1 MRSGGN
7 TAGLSSSSFT
17 QHIHKEKKVKQ
28 GQSLVTS
35 ASRKGFRRASI
46 VAALAASTLVLAAC
60 SSGDSADTAAEET
73 VAEETVAEETVAEE
87 TVAEETAAEEAAADL
102 CAKENLALVTDGTLT
117 IGTDSPAY
125 PPYFV
130 DDDPTNGQGFESA
143 VAYAVAEGLGF
154 GADEVVWEVVPFN
167 SSYAPGE
174 KNFDFDIN
182 QISITP
188 ERAEAVDFSDGYYT
202 VNQAVVALNGS
213 AAANAT
219 TLAELQGTKLG
230 AQVGTTS
237 LQFITDYVQPA
248 AEPFVYNDTNDAK
261 SALQNGQIDAIVVD
275 LPTAYYITAV
285 EIEDSKIVGQFPAQD
300 GGEQFGLLFEK
311 GNPLVSCVNQ
321 VLADLSAS
329 GELQSIQ
336 DEWLAG
342 ASAPYFKE

>member
-1 MRSGGN
+1 MNKG
-7 TAGLSSSSFT
+7 
-17 QHIHKEKKVKQ
+17 K
-28 GQSLVTS
+28 SLVIQG
-35 ASRKGFRRASI
+35 SRKRFRRASV

-60 SSGDSADTAAEET
+60 SSGDSAETAAETAEPT
-73 VAEETVAEETVAEE
+73 VAEETVAEETVVEE
-87 TVAEETAAEEAAADL
+87 TPAEEAAVDE
-102 CAKENLALVTDGTLT
+102 CAPENLTLVSDGTLT

-154 GADEVVWEVVPFN
+154 GPDAVEWVVVPFN

-202 VNQAVVALNGS
+202 VNQAVVTLNDS
-213 AAANAT
+213 AIANAT
-219 TLAELQGTKLG
+219 SLAELQGAKLG